1 MTSVLGLAQTADG
14 CVIRRDFTRY
24 DRAYHD
30 KVQRYNDHLGAMAG
44 ILRRFSEYS
53 RTMLASQQLYI
64 YAKWLARYT
73 AYWPRLDDLVARL
86 ESSFEETDQSYVAR
100 QSSVDGSW
108 GWQYTEFHHKFDA
121 TIVRLHELATEKR
134 APRYPLHFLEPVST
148 IAKMRTYLED
158 LLVSDIAATG
168 RNKRDELGSVLC
180 CLAQLCF
187 KPRLRNFTR
196 EHVRGIELDDA
207 YIQAF
212 TDFLD
217 DIQNPETGYWG
228 PWYSSDGTTHRYDD
242 LSYTFHI
249 VSYRKGDVRQWPNII
264 RTTLDRRNDEYPL
277 GWRSRGQFNNHNNYD
292 VAKIF
297 RHGWSHMTNAQRI
310 FAATQM
316 GNMLSWCLNRS
327 MREDGS
333 FVFDELFYN
342 SLESCHYFGVSF
354 LDEVGYFRPR
364 KRFWTDQAF
373 PEAADIQHRVIARLN
388 EFCPDNPSIIAA
400 KWKAGTDLA
409 AMPKPSVSESGPSRS
424 SVPEADQR
432 PVVWQ
437 AAGHGPRR
445 HKFLASADTSARSF
459 KND

>member
-1 MTSVLGLAQTADG
+1 MLGLADQTNG
-14 CVIRRDFTRY
+14 CVITRDFARY
-24 DRAYHD
+24 DHSYQHKA
-30 KVQRYNDHLGAMAG
+30 QRYNDRLGAMAG
-44 ILRRFSEYS
+44 VLRRFSEYS

-86 ESSFEETDQSYVAR
+86 EHSFAETDQSYVAR
-100 QSSVDGSW
+100 QSAIDGSW

-121 TIVRLHELATEKR
+121 TIVRLHELAAEKR
-134 APRYPLHFLEPVST
+134 APRYPLAFLEPVST
-148 IAKMRTYLED
+148 IPKMRAYLED

-187 KPRLRNFTR
+187 KPRLRSFAR
-196 EHVRGIELDDA
+196 EHVRGIDLDDA
-207 YIQAF
+207 YIRAF
-212 TDFLD
+212 TEFLD
-217 DIQNPETGYWG
+217 DIQNPATGYWG
-228 PWYSSDGTTHRYDD
+228 PWYASDGKTHRFDD

-264 RTTLDRRNDEYPL
+264 RATLERRNDEYPL
-277 GWRSRGQFNNHNNYD
+277 GWRSRGEFNNHNNYD

-297 RHGWSHMTNAQRI
+297 RHGWAHMTDTQRS
-310 FAATQM
+310 FASAKLDE
-316 GNMLSWCLNRS
+316 MLSWCLGQS
-327 MREDGS
+327 MRGDGS
-333 FVFDELFYN
+333 FVFDKQFYN

-364 KRFWTDQAF
+364 KRFWTNATF
-373 PEAADIQHRVIARLN
+373 PDAGDTQHRVIARLN

-400 KWKAGTDLA
+400 KWKAGTDLHHVPVSPVSCSRPSA
-409 AMPKPSVSESGPSRS
+409 AKK
-424 SVPEADQR
+424 Q
-432 PVVWQ
+432 
-437 AAGHGPRR
+437 HR